1 MGDKTTT
8 PPNEMSFLDHLEELR
23 WHLIRSTLA
32 IVIIGSVAFLMKDFI
47 FDTIIFGPKKMDFP
61 TYRLFCEIATFL
73 GFDSAFC
80 ADKLPFTIQSR
91 LMSGQFSAHIWTSI
105 WAGFIVGFPYVLY
118 EVWKFISPGLYEK
131 ERKNSRGFI
140 LVASF
145 LFFLGVLFGY
155 YVVAP
160 LSINFLG
167 TYQVSSE
174 VTNEFDLASYI
185 STIRTSVIACGILF
199 ELPIVIYFLTKVG
212 LVTPEIMKKYR
223 KIALVI
229 VLILSAVITPPDV
242 TSQIIVAIPVLIL
255 YQVSI
260 YISKQV
266 LKNEAKRERRA
277 AEKVKTEKEKAEK
290 ARKNVKPS

>member
-1 MGDKTTT
+1 MATKVKT
-8 PPNEMSFLDHLEELR
+8 PHDEMSFLDHLEELR
-23 WHLIRSTLA
+23 WHLIRSVLA
-32 IVIIGSVAFLMKDFI
+32 IVIIGSAAFLMKDFI
-47 FDTIIFGPKKMDFP
+47 FDTLIFGPKKMDFP
-61 TYRLFCEIATFL
+61 TYRFFCKVATFFN
-73 GFDSAFC
+73 FDSVFC

-118 EVWKFISPGLYEK
+118 ELWKFISPGLYEK

-140 LVASF
+140 LIASL

-185 STIRTSVIACGILF
+185 SSVRTSVIACGILF
-199 ELPIVIYFLTKVG
+199 ELPIIIYFLTKVG
-212 LVTPEIMKKYR
+212 LVTPEIMRKYR
-223 KIALVI
+223 KIALVV
-229 VLILSAVITPPDV
+229 VLILAAVITPPDV

-260 YISKQV
+260 SISAMV
-266 LKNEAKRERRA
+266 LRKERKK
-277 AEKVKTEKEKAEK
+277 EEKEKKEK
-290 ARKNVKPS
+290 NNVKPN

>member
-1 MGDKTTT
+1 MSRSKSTT
-8 PPNEMSFLDHLEELR
+8 PPDEMSFLDHLEELR

-32 IVIIGSVAFLMKDFI
+32 VVIIGSVAFLMKDFI
-47 FDTIIFGPKKMDFP
+47 FDTVIFGPKKMDFP
-61 TYRLFCEIATFL
+61 TYRLFCDIATSL

-105 WAGFIVGFPYVLY
+105 WAGFIIGFPYVLY
-118 EVWKFISPGLYEK
+118 EMWKFISPGLYEK

-140 LVASF
+140 FIASF

-185 STIRTSVIACGILF
+185 STVRASVIACGILF
-199 ELPIVIYFLTKVG
+199 ELPIIIFFLTKVG
-212 LVTPEIMKKYR
+212 LVTPEILRKYR
-223 KIALVI
+223 KIALVV

-242 TSQIIVAIPVLIL
+242 ASQIIVAIPVLVL

-260 YISKQV
+260 FISARVIKR
-266 LKNEAKRERRA
+266 EAKRA
-277 AEKVKTEKEKAEK
+277 A
-290 ARKNVKPS
+290 KNKK

>member
-1 MGDKTTT
+1 MGSKTKTAHE
-8 PPNEMSFLDHLEELR
+8 EMSFLDHLEELR
-23 WHLIRSTLA
+23 WHLIRCTLA
-32 IVIIGSVAFLMKDFI
+32 IVIIGSLAFLMKDFI
-47 FDTIIFGPKKMDFP
+47 FDTVIFGPKKMDFP
-61 TYRLFCEIATFL
+61 TYRLFCDIATYF

-105 WAGFIVGFPYVLY
+105 WAGFIIGFPYVLY
-118 EVWKFISPGLYEK
+118 ELWKFISPGLYEK

-140 LVASF
+140 FVASL

-167 TYQVSSE
+167 TYQVSEE

-185 STIRTSVIACGILF
+185 STVRASVIACGILF
-199 ELPIVIYFLTKVG
+199 ELPIIIFFLTKVG

-242 TSQIIVAIPVLIL
+242 ASQIIVAIPVLIL

-260 YISKQV
+260 YISAMV
-266 LKNEAKRERRA
+266 LRKERKKA
-277 AEKVKTEKEKAEK
+277 EKAEK
-290 ARKNVKPS
+290 AQKNNKDVKPN

>member
-32 IVIIGSVAFLMKDFI
+32 IILVGSVAFLMKDFI

-61 TYRLFCEIATFL
+61 TYRLFCDIATFL
-73 GFDSAFC
+73 GFESAFC
-80 ADKLPFTIQSR
+80 AEKLPFTIQSR

-105 WAGFIVGFPYVLY
+105 WAGFIIGFPYVLY

-140 LVASF
+140 LIASF

-155 YVVAP
+155 YIVAP

-185 STIRTSVIACGILF
+185 STIRASVIACGILF
-199 ELPIVIYFLTKVG
+199 ELPIIIYFLTKVG

-223 KIALVI
+223 KIALVV

-242 TSQIIVAIPVLIL
+242 ASQIIVAIPVLIL

-260 YISKQV
+260 HISRRV
-266 LKNEAKRERRA
+266 LKNEAKKAR
-277 AEKVKTEKEKAEK
+277 KAEK
-290 ARKNVKPS
+290 AKAKAKKDVKPHK